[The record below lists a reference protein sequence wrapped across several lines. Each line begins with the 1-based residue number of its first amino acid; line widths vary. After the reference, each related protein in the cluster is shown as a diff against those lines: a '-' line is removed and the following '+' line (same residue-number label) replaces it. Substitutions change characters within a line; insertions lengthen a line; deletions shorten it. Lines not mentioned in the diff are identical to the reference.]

1 MRRAATRIH
10 PSCLSLPSG
19 RGLLP
24 MQESNGFA
32 EVIEVEPVIDTLVH
46 RGLLRLDLGVR
57 HLHERKGGVLVE
69 DHRDPA
75 LSGALVYDRGFVP
88 AAIDLGLH
96 LRSRGNP
103 GQPIPTTDDSEKAED
118 DLLVLELDI
127 SPPLGLEYTEGV
139 VDDRLD
145 FLLPQ
150 LLLFSE
156 LAQLLLL
163 EPLVDLVSLRL
174 PSNAAFLRGGVV
186 KGLGARVLKCGTLS
200 GGFVLGRVLAHE
212 HLPQELDQV

>member
-1 MRRAATRIH
+1 
-10 PSCLSLPSG
+10 
-19 RGLLP
+19 
-24 MQESNGFA
+24 MQKSYGFA

-57 HLHERKGGVLVE
+57 HLYERKGGVLVE
-69 DHRDPA
+69 DDRDPA
-75 LSGALVYDRGFVP
+75 LSGALVYDGGFVP
-88 AAIDLGLH
+88 AAIYLGLH

-103 GQPIPTTDDSEKAED
+103 GQPIPTADDSEEAED

-127 SPPLGLEYTEGV
+127 PPPLGLEYTEGV

-150 LLLFSE
+150 LLLLSE

-174 PSNAAFLRGGVV
+174 PSDAASLRGGVV
-186 KGLGARVLKCGTLS
+186 EGLGARVLKCGTLS
-200 GGFVLGRVLAHE
+200 GGFVLGGVLAHE